1 MRRDIMSTSATV
13 VVILLV
19 VLAIALAAWFIIRQ
33 RRSERLRSRFGPEYN
48 RVVEERGDKQLAEAV
63 LEKREKRLER
73 LQIRPLPSSHR
84 DRFAQ
89 AWQVVQSR
97 FVDAPR
103 EAVAEADR
111 LVTDVMKARGYPAW
125 ESDFEQRAEDISVD
139 HPQLV
144 ADYRAAAEIAR
155 QNKLGKATTEDLRR
169 AMVYYRTLFDDLL
182 GLQEVRR

>member
-1 MRRDIMSTSATV
+1 MSTSTTA

-19 VLAIALAAWFIIRQ
+19 VAAIALAAWLIMRQ
-33 RRSERLRSRFGPEYN
+33 RRSEHLRSRFGPEYK
-48 RVVEERGDKQLAEAV
+48 RVVEEHGNKQLAEAV

-73 LQIRPLPSSHR
+73 LHIQPLPPSNR

-89 AWQVVQSR
+89 AWQAVQAR

-103 EAVAEADR
+103 GAVAEADR

-139 HPQLV
+139 YPQLV
-144 ADYRAAAEIAR
+144 ANYRAAADIA
-155 QNKLGKATTEDLRR
+155 QHNKLGDATTEDLRR
-169 AMVYYRTLFDDLL
+169 AMVYYRALFDDLL